1 MAFKKLVLTTLFVAI
16 TGSVSG
22 QDYLLS
28 VSDGTISE
36 GGSGSLTIS
45 LDNNGADMQGWS
57 FGVCND
63 TASLVCTD
71 AVDGSTTATVNQGGP
86 PGFNQIGIFDEGFT
100 VGVVICFTG
109 CAVLAPGTGYELNV
123 ATYDGIAE
131 GTTSVGFCDTLG
143 TPPVETV
150 VVVNGSSVTPTQNSG
165 SVDVVGVPDPE
176 YTYNAGESSANYNPA
191 DGNASA
197 SVAISIAETDNSGLG
212 APFPNETQGFSMG
225 ISNGSEVTPTAV
237 NLSLPFSAD
246 FAESNLLSNGWTIG
260 VVYSFTGGNTLPFPV
275 ETTVINADYETGG
288 SMAGDED
295 GATVALTWDDGLG
308 SPPVAN
314 VVVVGGASV
323 DASLDDGSITLN
335 AVVTIDFVR
344 GDANGD
350 ERVNIADGIW
360 IIYELFLSGPV
371 STCPIARDANGD
383 SQVDTADAIYVIHYH
398 LLDGPQPAAP
408 FPDCGQSDGQ
418 TPEDCSDSGCS
429 DGGGSAPVTFF
440 DDIQPLFS
448 SACTPCHSPDG
459 FDGNGPSMGLILTE
473 NAYDNIVDVPS
484 FECNVLN
491 RVHPGDASM
500 SWLYRKVAGT
510 HVDQDILD
518 LGCCADTDGDG
529 EPDGCGAQM
538 PAFGNCCLD
547 ETDIELI
554 AAWIVGGAN

>member
-22 QDYLLS
+22 QDCLLS

-123 ATYDGIAE
+123 APYDGIAE

-212 APFPNETQGFSMG
+212 APVPNETQGFSMG

-246 FAESNLLSNGWTIG
+246 FA
-260 VVYSFTGGNTLPFPV
+260 
-275 ETTVINADYETGG
+275 
-288 SMAGDED
+288 
-295 GATVALTWDDGLG
+295 
-308 SPPVAN
+308 
-314 VVVVGGASV
+314 
-323 DASLDDGSITLN
+323 
-335 AVVTIDFVR
+335 
-344 GDANGD
+344 
-350 ERVNIADGIW
+350 
-360 IIYELFLSGPV
+360 
-371 STCPIARDANGD
+371 
-383 SQVDTADAIYVIHYH
+383 
-398 LLDGPQPAAP
+398 
-408 FPDCGQSDGQ
+408 
-418 TPEDCSDSGCS
+418 
-429 DGGGSAPVTFF
+429 
-440 DDIQPLFS
+440 
-448 SACTPCHSPDG
+448 
-459 FDGNGPSMGLILTE
+459 
-473 NAYDNIVDVPS
+473 
-484 FECNVLN
+484 
-491 RVHPGDASM
+491 
-500 SWLYRKVAGT
+500 
-510 HVDQDILD
+510 
-518 LGCCADTDGDG
+518 
-529 EPDGCGAQM
+529 
-538 PAFGNCCLD
+538 
-547 ETDIELI
+547 
-554 AAWIVGGAN
+554 